1 MTLPRLLLV
10 LLLPAP
16 FCAAGDAP
24 APRPSPLAPQPL
36 LSSWFTV
43 QTNLQTWSADFIQT
57 RTFKS
62 LTQPL
67 VATGQV
73 WFAEPNRFRWELG
86 RPAQTIAVRA
96 PDDLLIFY
104 PRLKRV
110 EKFPLTGQARGQWRD
125 GLALLEAGFPRSEA
139 ALLSRFQILSQVT
152 SNSVCALTLQPKSPP
167 ARRLMPQIR
176 IEFTTNTLEL
186 CATELRFADGS
197 TMRNDFQNGKLNP
210 TLSSNLFNPPIDPA
224 FKVVEPAKERK

>member
-1 MTLPRLLLV
+1 MKFRIIVLAQV
-10 LLLPAP
+10 LLTGLAVH
-16 FCAAGDAP
+16 AAEQIDGAR
-24 APRPSPLAPQPL
+24 AATNSL
-36 LSSWFTV
+36 LSSWFAV

-57 RTFKS
+57 RAFKS

-67 VATGQV
+67 TATGQV

-86 RPAQTIAVRA
+86 QPPQSIAVRA
-96 PDDLLIFY
+96 PNDLLIFY

-110 EKFPLTGQARGQWRD
+110 ERFPLNDQRRGQWKD
-125 GLALLEAGFPRSEA
+125 ALSLLEAGFPRSEA
-139 ALLSRFQILSQVT
+139 ELLTRFRLLSQSV
-152 SNSVCALTLQPKSPP
+152 SNEVCSLTLQPKSAA

-197 TMRNDFQNGKLNP
+197 SMRNDFQNGKLNP
-210 TLSSNLFNPPIDPA
+210 TLPTNLFNPAIEEGYKIVQPI
-224 FKVVEPAKERK
+224 KE

>member
-1 MTLPRLLLV
+1 MKLFPALSLAV
-10 LLLPAP
+10 LLISLPAVG
-16 FCAAGDAP
+16 AVAGTNI
-24 APRPSPLAPQPL
+24 L
-36 LSSWFTV
+36 LSSWFNV

-86 RPAQTIAVRA
+86 RPPQTIAVRA
-96 PDDLLIFY
+96 PNDLLIFY

-110 EKFPLTGQARGQWRD
+110 ERFPLTGPAQGQWRD
-125 GLALLEAGFPRSEA
+125 ALALLEAGFPRSEND
-139 ALLSRFQILSQVT
+139 LRSRFQILSQAT
-152 SNSVCALTLQPKSPP
+152 SNAVCSLILQPKSAP

-210 TLSSNLFNPPIDPA
+210 PLSTNLFNPPIDPGYT
-224 FKVVEPAKERK
+224 VVKPVKEK

>member
-1 MTLPRLLLV
+1 MRFSRLILL

-16 FCAAGDAP
+16 FCVAGAPP

-36 LSSWFTV
+36 LSSWFSV

-73 WFAEPNRFRWELG
+73 WFAAPNRFRWELG

-96 PDDLLIFY
+96 PNDLLIFY

-110 EKFPLTGQARGQWRD
+110 EKFRLTGQAKGQWRD
-125 GLALLEAGFPRSEA
+125 ALALLEAGFPRSEA
-139 ALLSRFQILSQVT
+139 DLRSRFTIQSQVI
-152 SNSVCALTLQPKSPP
+152 SNDVCSLSLQPKSAS

-176 IEFTTNTLEL
+176 INFTTNTLEL
-186 CATELRFADGS
+186 CATELHFADGS
-197 TMRNDFQNGKLNP
+197 AMRNDFQNGKLNP
-210 TLSSNLFNPPIDPA
+210 PLNPDLFNPPIDPGYR
-224 FKVVEPAKERK
+224 VVEPVKDR

>member
-1 MTLPRLLLV
+1 MRFSRLILL

-16 FCAAGDAP
+16 FCVAGSPP
-24 APRPSPLAPQPL
+24 ATLPSPLATQPL
-36 LSSWFTV
+36 LSSWFNV

-73 WFAEPNRFRWELG
+73 WFAEANRFRWELV
-86 RPAQTIAVRA
+86 RPPQTIAVRA
-96 PDDLLIFY
+96 PDDLLIVY

-110 EKFPLTGQARGQWRD
+110 EKFPLSGPAQGQWRD
-125 GLALLEAGFPRSEA
+125 ALALLEAGFPRSEA
-139 ALLSRFQILSQVT
+139 DLLSRFRLLSQT
-152 SNSVCALTLQPKSPP
+152 ISNSVCSLTLQPKSAS

-197 TMRNDFQNGKLNP
+197 SMRNDFQNGKLNP
-210 TLSSNLFNPPIDPA
+210 LLASNLFNPVIEA
-224 FKVVEPAKERK
+224 GYTVVAPMKEK

>member
-1 MTLPRLLLV
+1 

-16 FCAAGDAP
+16 FCVAGAPP
-24 APRPSPLAPQPL
+24 APRPSPLATQPL
-36 LSSWFTV
+36 LSSWFNV

-86 RPAQTIAVRA
+86 RPPQTIAVRA
-96 PDDLLIFY
+96 PDDLLIVY

-110 EKFPLTGQARGQWRD
+110 EKFPLSGPAQGQWRD
-125 GLALLEAGFPRSEA
+125 ALALLEAGFPRSEA
-139 ALLSRFQILSQVT
+139 DLLSRFRLLSQT
-152 SNSVCALTLQPKSPP
+152 ISNSVCSLTLQPKSAS
-167 ARRLMPQIR
+167 ARRVMPQIR

-197 TMRNDFQNGKLNP
+197 SMRNDFHNGKLNP
-210 TLSSNLFNPPIDPA
+210 LLASNLFNPVIEA
-224 FKVVEPAKERK
+224 GYTVVAPMKEK